1 MQISQ
6 KGIDLIK
13 FYESFRSKSYQDTV
27 NVWTIGYGTT
37 VYSNGKKVQP
47 NETISEQDAVKELVA
62 HINSKIVSQL
72 EKVVKV
78 TLNQDQ
84 IDALICFAYNVGMG
98 AVSSST
104 LLKKLNAGD
113 FNGAQ
118 AQFLAWNKAG
128 GQVLRGLTRRRLSEA
143 VLFGENSRDFLVK
156 TYLGGIDP
164 DKK

>member
-1 MQISQ
+1 MQVSQ

-13 FYESFRSKSYQDTV
+13 FYESFRQKSYQDTV

-37 VYSNGKKVQP
+37 VYSSGKKVATG
-47 NETISEQDAVKELVA
+47 ETISEPDAVKELVF
-62 HINSKIVSQL
+62 HINTKIVPQL

-78 TLNQDQ
+78 SLNQEQ

-98 AVSSST
+98 ALSSST

-113 FNGAQ
+113 FLGAQ

-143 VLFGENSRDFLVK
+143 LLFGGKDRDFLIK

-164 DKK
+164 EKK